1 MTMRMVRAK
10 KIVKDMRILITA
22 KTELENVKREI
33 NDRIEAF
40 TESNRRLMEAVGE
53 NKLRITDWSLR
64 YDGYEAAIDWD
75 KKITVKIDQCC
86 QKIQSEI
93 SKLEIN
99 LNEFTDEE
107 LKDARKFMKL
117 ESEDDDDDEQKSY
130 DSTE

>member
-1 MTMRMVRAK
+1 MRMVRAK

-40 TESNRRLMEAVGE
+40 TESNRRLMQAVGE

-75 KKITVKIDQCC
+75 RKITVKIDKCC
-86 QKIQSEI
+86 QSIQSEI
-93 SKLEIN
+93 TKMEIN

-107 LKDARKFMKL
+107 IGEARKFMKL
-117 ESEDDDDDEQKSY
+117 ESEDDDEDEPKSY

>member
-1 MTMRMVRAK
+1 MVRAK

-53 NKLRITDWSLR
+53 NKLLITDWSLR

>member
-1 MTMRMVRAK
+1 MRMVRAK

-53 NKLRITDWSLR
+53 NKLLITDWSLR

>member
-1 MTMRMVRAK
+1 MAMRMVRAK